1 MFVLSK
7 DFVKLLSADWLASYC
22 VDSVHFVFV
31 TASLKAATVAADEKD
46 DAVDF
51 VFVTELHVCADC
63 RMNVSVTKCP
73 GLANVVKKTIS
84 E

>member
-31 TASLKAATVAADEKD
+31 TAALKAATVAADAED
-46 DAVDF
+46 NAVDF
-51 VFVTELHVCADC
+51 MTVMPLDVLPDC
-63 RMNVSVTKCP
+63 
-73 GLANVVKKTIS
+73 
-84 E
+84 